1 MKNSPVIPYILLTL
15 CALFWAG
22 SSVVGRHVAG
32 EIPPLALNFWRWL
45 FAFLIV
51 LTWTS
56 GELWRH
62 RQLVLQKWKYIS
74 FLALSSAIGFGALH
88 YVALQYTT
96 AINGA
101 LFQGLMS
108 ICILI
113 TALIILGDRF
123 GVREGIGVVLGFTG
137 VAVIVTRGDVNVLF
151 GLTFNIGDIILFLAT
166 MSYSVYAVFLRR
178 APVELSSSALMAG
191 MFGFAALYMLP
202 LWLVELYVFDRSV
215 PLNLTAVWSIG
226 FMTLGPSVLAQI
238 FWAYSVSRV
247 GPGAAGYFIYLA
259 PVFGV
264 VLATSLL
271 GEQFYMFHA
280 AGIVLIF
287 TGIWLATRKQG
298 RAET

>member
-123 GVREGIGVVLGFTG
+123 GLREGIGVVLGFTG

-151 GLTFNIGDIILFLAT
+151 GLTFNIGDIILFP
-166 MSYSVYAVFLRR
+166 SDDVVFGLR
-178 APVELSSSALMAG
+178 G
-191 MFGFAALYMLP
+191 
-202 LWLVELYVFDRSV
+202 
-215 PLNLTAVWSIG
+215 
-226 FMTLGPSVLAQI
+226 VLA
-238 FWAYSVSRV
+238 AR
-247 GPGAAGYFIYLA
+247 A
-259 PVFGV
+259 
-264 VLATSLL
+264 
-271 GEQFYMFHA
+271 
-280 AGIVLIF
+280 
-287 TGIWLATRKQG
+287 G
-298 RAET
+298 RAELQRADGGNVRIRGALHAAAVAGRAIRFRPVRADEPHRRVVDRVHDAGAVGAGTNILGLFGIQGGTGHRRVFHILGTSVRCSAGDVTARRTVLHVPCCRDRADLHRHLARHAQAGVA